1 MTTIGGHWATLST
14 EWSRVVG
21 GEDERRGTIV
31 EFWQAVEMFSPQR
44 VDRPDRQQRVF
55 QVEADEPLPWDP
67 GHELARLALRP
78 HLAWRHIVYVGIY
91 RLDEVFEVLSRRFD
105 PDPDSYD
112 ERPAGESAVAAFLI
126 DENGCAV
133 PGSDV
138 LSSCAWATGHAGDDE
153 PGPKWIA
160 DFQDA
165 SIEFTRLW
173 QKVITAERTGVPVD
187 DSAQP
192 ALRVFDRTV
201 LDECLTAAIQA
212 AGISGVLPVAG
223 IRVRSQIVARRTANE
238 VNGLDFLNSFIMDDL
253 VRVGGHVTRGDAGAA
268 LRDYLCPED
277 RISTGARIDVRER
290 IDTVLELT
298 SPAAVPAGRWPS
310 DPGHALAL
318 SQQLAVN
325 TALGMSDTGIM
336 GVNGPPGTGKT
347 TMLRDIVSALVV
359 ERAARLAALPEPG
372 AAFTG
377 ERMRWKTG
385 DRTRVVS
392 LLRPE
397 LTGFEVVV
405 ASSNNG
411 AVQNVTDEIPASD
424 AIGADWR
431 GAAAEV
437 NYFPEIATALLAP
450 DPAERSSEATSAA
463 PIDGWALMAARLGN
477 KTNRGRFVDAF
488 WYHTPESDE
497 DQQDWAGLLPIL
509 RSWEA
514 EAPQQTW
521 AEAVAAF
528 RAVETR
534 VETIRRSR
542 SAFYAQL
549 TRCKEVKQQLD
560 TTVADLAAAAAS
572 LETARGQRDSAFRT
586 ASECVREAERLAR
599 VQQAADEQAARQ
611 RRAAAEQAVRDSRAE
626 VERIVDG
633 RRVRAEES
641 VRRWGAE
648 LDRRV
653 ATRDEHRAL
662 RPRWWKML
670 WSLGTAGREW
680 KQRDSS
686 LAAQVQQASQAVAQA
701 QAEWEAVQ
709 CDLAIAR
716 SAVSTAQHELTAA
729 TRALNVGIPLPSVT
743 YEPLA
748 SANRT
753 LELAEREVT
762 AAAQALSRGERRYQT
777 QREELIALS
786 AALADNAGLGVYFPD
801 DTWWT
806 DRVRRESAA
815 PWTDPEWNTARSELL
830 LAALALHRSFLRQMP
845 TRMRQNLQAAMDIVG
860 GGAPRDLSAQAA
872 QAAWQSLFLVVPVVS
887 TTFASYGRLFGHLER
902 EALGWLLID
911 EAGQATPQNAV
922 GALWRTRRAVV
933 VGDPLQLEPVTT
945 LPFRTEDALRT
956 DFGVDPQWNPSGTS
970 VQRIADRLTP
980 LGTSLPDDEGTTWVG
995 VPLTVH
1001 RRCDAPMFDIVNTIA
1016 YDGLMINGTGTAARE
1031 RFDATYPSLPESKW
1045 IDLVGASAHGH
1056 WIPDEGR
1063 QLDRILRTLHDLGI
1077 AMSEVMVISP
1087 FRDVARE
1094 IGRRAGGRPGLTAG
1108 TIHTAQGKQA
1118 DVVILVLGGDPARPG
1133 ARRWAASKP
1142 NLLNVAVSRAKRR
1155 LYVIGDHGSWS
1166 RERYFRTLAR
1176 HLPQAEPVR

>member
-1 MTTIGGHWATLST
+1 M
-14 EWSRVVG
+14 G

-55 QVEADEPLPWDP
+55 QVEADELLPWDP
-67 GHELARLALRP
+67 AHELARVTLHP
-78 HLAWRHIVYVGIY
+78 NQAWRHIVYVGIY

-112 ERPAGESAVAAFLI
+112 ERPGGESAVAAFLI

-133 PGSDV
+133 TDSNV
-138 LSSCAWATGHAGDDE
+138 LSSCAWATGHAGDDA

-165 SIEFTRLW
+165 SLEFTRLW
-173 QKVITAERTGVPVD
+173 QKVIIAERTGVPGD

-192 ALRVFDRTV
+192 TLRVFDRTV

-253 VRVGGHVTRGDAGAA
+253 VRVSGHVTRGNIGAA

-277 RISTGARIDVRER
+277 RISTGDRIDVRER

-298 SPAAVPAGRWPS
+298 SPAAVAAGRWPS

-325 TALGMSDTGIM
+325 TALGMTDTGIV

-347 TMLRDIVSALVV
+347 TMLRDVISALVV

-377 ERMRWKTG
+377 DQMRWKTG

-397 LTGFEVVV
+397 LTGFEIVV

-424 AIGADWR
+424 AIGDDWR
-431 GAAAEV
+431 DAAAAA
-437 NYFPEIATALLAP
+437 NYFPEVATALLAP
-450 DPAERSSEATSAA
+450 DPAERSSQAIPVARIE
-463 PIDGWALMAARLGN
+463 GWALLAARLGN
-477 KTNRGRFVDAF
+477 KTNRGRFVNAF
-488 WYHTPESDE
+488 WYHTPDSAE
-497 DQQDWAGLLPIL
+497 DQQDWAGLLSIL
-509 RSWEA
+509 KSYEA
-514 EAPQQTW
+514 EIPEQTW
-521 AEAVAAF
+521 EEAVEAF
-528 RAVETR
+528 RAAETR

-542 SAFYAQL
+542 CAVYTQVV
-549 TRCKEVKQQLD
+549 RRREVKQQLE
-560 TTVADLAAAAAS
+560 TTTADLAAAVAS
-572 LETARGQRDSAFRT
+572 AETTRGERDSALHT

-611 RRAAAEQAVRDSRAE
+611 RRAVAEQAVHDCRAE

-641 VRRWGAE
+641 VTRWVAE

-653 ATRDEHRAL
+653 ETWEEHRAQ
-662 RPRWWKML
+662 RPRWWKLL
-670 WSLGTAGREW
+670 WSFGAAGREW
-680 KQRDSS
+680 KQRDSA
-686 LAAQVQQASQAVAQA
+686 LADQVQQASQAIAQA
-701 QAEWEAVQ
+701 QVEWEAVQ

-729 TRALNVGIPLPSVT
+729 TRASSAGIPLPSVT
-743 YEPLA
+743 YEPLII
-748 SANRT
+748 ANRT
-753 LELAEREVT
+753 LERAEREVT
-762 AAAQALSRGERRYQT
+762 AAAQALSRVERRFQEE
-777 QREELIALS
+777 REELVALNAS
-786 AALADNAGLGVYFPD
+786 LTDGAGLKTYFPD

-806 DRVRRESAA
+806 ERDRRESAA
-815 PWTDPEWNTARSELL
+815 PWTDPEWNTVRSELL
-830 LAALALHRSFLRQMP
+830 LAALALHRSFLQQMP
-845 TRMRQNLQAAMDIVG
+845 TRMRQNLQAAMDVVG
-860 GGAPRDLSAQAA
+860 GGAPRDLSVQAA

-956 DFGVDPQWNPSGTS
+956 DFGVDPQWSSSHTS

-980 LGTSLPDDEGTTWVG
+980 LGTSLPDDEVPTWVG

-1001 RRCDAPMFDIVNTIA
+1001 RRCDSPMFDIVNTIA

-1031 RFDATYPSLPESKW
+1031 HFDATYPSLPESKW
-1045 IDLVGASAHGH
+1045 IDVVGASARGH

-1063 QLDRILRTLHDLGI
+1063 QLDRILRFLEGLGI

-1087 FRDVARE
+1087 FRDTARE
-1094 IGRRAGGRPGLTAG
+1094 IARRARDYPGLTAG

-1155 LYVIGDHGSWS
+1155 LYVIGDHRSWS
-1166 RERYFRTLAR
+1166 TERYFGTLAR
-1176 HLPQAEPVR
+1176 YLPQAEPVWS